1 MYGVRLANL
10 LRESKQLFA
19 MALRPRQAQ
28 AIDHVRLAYGA
39 GYRAPILVAPTGF
52 GKTHTAAA
60 IIQSA
65 LDLGR
70 TVWFLAHL
78 REILDDTADRLRSVS
93 IPFGEI
99 GAGKAREYHRRVQIV
114 SVQTAVRRDD
124 LPWPDLVIVD
134 ECHLAVATTYLKVL
148 GKVGNPMLLG
158 LTGTP
163 CRLDGKGLGS
173 LFDEIIP
180 TCSTGTLIEEDLLA
194 PIKYFAPH
202 RPDLT
207 GLRMQAGDYKQADI
221 DAEMDRST
229 ITGDVIKHY
238 QKHCDGKRAVAFCT
252 SIKHAEHVADEFKS
266 AGYRAVAISGE
277 SKRSQRVAALNGLRD
292 GSLQVVCNAQLWVA
306 GVDVPQIEC
315 IMLLRPTK
323 SLTFYLQAIGRGLRM
338 SPDSGKKHLTV
349 LDHAGSIFEHGP
361 PDMERKWSLQGRQK
375 GKRATPVRQCPA
387 CFCAHVPAPVCP
399 ECGYRYPAPNRGGP
413 QEVDGELDEIDMRQA
428 AALERLA
435 KRKEMIAKKAE
446 QGRAKT
452 LEQLIELG
460 RSRGYKHPVGW
471 ARKIMASRHF

>member
-1 MYGVRLANL
+1 MP
-10 LRESKQLFA
+10 
-19 MALRPRQAQ
+19 LRPRQAT
-28 AIDHVRLAYGA
+28 AIQHVREAYRA
-39 GYRAPILVAPTGF
+39 GKRAPILVAPTGF

-65 LDLGR
+65 LDRGR

-78 REILDDTADRLRSVS
+78 REILEDTANRLRSVN

-99 GAGKAREYHRRVQIV
+99 GAGKPKEYYRRVQVV

-124 LPWPDLVIVD
+124 LPKPDLVIVD

-148 GKVGNPMLLG
+148 GKIGNPVLLG

-163 CRLDGKGLGS
+163 CRLDGKGLGE

-180 TCSTGTLIEEDLLA
+180 TCSTGTLIKEELLA

-207 GLRMQAGDYKQADI
+207 GLRMSGGDYRQSDL
-221 DAEMDRST
+221 DDEMDRST
-229 ITGDVIKHY
+229 ITGDVIEHY
-238 QKHCDGKRAVAFCT
+238 RKHCDGKRAVAFCT
-252 SIKHAEHVADEFKS
+252 SIKHAEHVAAEFQA

-277 SKRSQRVAALNGLRD
+277 SKRSERTEALTGLRE
-292 GSLQVVCNAQLWVA
+292 GTIQVVCNAQLWVA

-315 IMLLRPTK
+315 IVLLRPTK

-338 SPDSGKKHLTV
+338 SPASGKTHLTV

-361 PDMERKWSLQGRQK
+361 PDMERKWSLQGRSRRGQ
-375 GKRATPVRQCPA
+375 RATPVRQCPA
-387 CFCAHVPAPVCP
+387 CFAAHVPAPVCP
-399 ECGYRYPAPNRGGP
+399 ECGYRYPSPKKGGP

-435 KRKEMIAKKAE
+435 KKKEQMAKKAE

-452 LEQLIELG
+452 LDQLIELG

>member
-1 MYGVRLANL
+1 MN
-10 LRESKQLFA
+10 S
-19 MALRPRQAQ
+19 LRPRQST
-28 AIDHVRLAYGA
+28 AIQDVRKAYAA
-39 GYRAPILVAPTGF
+39 GKRAPILVAPTGF

-60 IIQSA
+60 IIKSA
-65 LDLGR
+65 LDKGK

-78 REILDDTADRLRSVS
+78 KEILEDTAGRLRSVN

-99 GAGKAREYHRRVQIV
+99 AAGKPKEYHRRVQIV

-124 LPWPDLVIVD
+124 LPKPDLVIVD
-134 ECHLAVATTYLKVL
+134 ECHLAVAKTYLKVL
-148 GKVGNPMLLG
+148 GKIDRPMLLG

-163 CRLDGKGLGS
+163 CRLDGRGLGE

-180 TCSTGTLIEEDLLA
+180 TCSTELLIDEGLLA

-207 GLRMQAGDYKQADI
+207 GLRVQAGDYKQSDLA
-221 DAEMDRST
+221 AEMDRSK
-229 ITGDVIKHY
+229 ITGDAIKHY
-238 QKHCDGKRAVAFCT
+238 RKHCDGKRTVVFCT
-252 SIKHAEHVADEFKS
+252 SIEHAEHVAEEFNA
-266 AGYRAVAISGE
+266 AGYRAVAISGK
-277 SKRSQRVAALNGLRD
+277 SKSSERNAALTGLRS
-292 GSLQVVCNAQLWVA
+292 GEIQVVCNAQLWAA

-315 IMLLRPTK
+315 IVLLRPTK
-323 SLTFYLQAIGRGLRM
+323 SLTFYLQAIGRGLRV
-338 SPDSGKKHLTV
+338 SPGKTHLTV
-349 LDHAGSIFEHGP
+349 LDHSGSIFEHGP
-361 PDMERKWSLQGRQK
+361 PWMQRIWSLVGRPK
-375 GKRATPVRQCPA
+375 KEGVTPVRQCPA
-387 CFCAHVPAPVCP
+387 CLCAHVPAPVCP
-399 ECGYRYPAPNRGGP
+399 ECGYEYPEPKKNGP
-413 QEVDGELDEIDMRQA
+413 EKVDGELSEIDMRQA

-435 KRKEMIAKKAE
+435 KRKEQIAKKAE

>member
-1 MYGVRLANL
+1 M
-10 LRESKQLFA
+10 S
-19 MALRPRQAQ
+19 LRPRQSL
-28 AIDHVRLAYGA
+28 AIQHLRNSYGA
-39 GYRAPILVAPTGF
+39 GKRAPILVAPTGF

-65 LDLGR
+65 LDKGK
-70 TVWFLAHL
+70 TIWFLAHL

-99 GAGKAREYHRRVQIV
+99 GAGKAREYHRRVQVV

-148 GKVGNPMLLG
+148 GKVGNPILLG

-180 TCSTGTLIEEDLLA
+180 TCSTGTLIEEGLLA

-207 GLRMQAGDYKQADI
+207 GLRMSGGDYRQSDI
-221 DAEMDRST
+221 DDEMDKST

-315 IMLLRPTK
+315 VIMLRPTK

-361 PDMERKWSLQGRQK
+361 PDMQRQWSLLGRP
-375 GKRATPVRQCPA
+375 KRGERVTPVKQCPA
-387 CFCAHVPAPVCP
+387 CFCAHAPAPVCP
-399 ECGYRYPAPNRGGP
+399 ECGHRYVAANRGGP
-413 QEVDGELDEIDMRQA
+413 EEVDGELGEIDMKQA

-435 KRKEMIAKKAE
+435 KRKEQIAKKAE

-452 LEQLIELG
+452 LDQLIELG
-460 RSRGYKHPVGW
+460 RSRGYKYPVGW

>member
-1 MYGVRLANL
+1 MP
-10 LRESKQLFA
+10 
-19 MALRPRQAQ
+19 LRPRQAL
-28 AIDHVRLAYGA
+28 AIRDIRDAYRA
-39 GYRAPILVAPTGF
+39 GRRAPILVAPTGF

-60 IIQSA
+60 IIQAA
-65 LDLGR
+65 LDRGR

-78 REILDDTADRLRSVS
+78 REILEDTANRLRSVD

-99 GAGKAREYHRRVQIV
+99 GANKAKEYYRRVQVV

-124 LPWPDLVIVD
+124 LPKPDVVIVD
-134 ECHLAVATTYLKVL
+134 ECHLAVATTYRKVL
-148 GKVGNPMLLG
+148 GKIGDPILLG

-163 CRLDGKGLGS
+163 CRLDGRGLGE
-173 LFDEIIP
+173 LFDEIVP
-180 TCSTGTLIEEDLLA
+180 TCSTGTLIEEGLLA

-207 GLRMQAGDYKQADI
+207 GLRMSGGDYRQSDI
-221 DAEMDRST
+221 DDEMNRSK

-238 QKHCDGKRAVAFCT
+238 QKHCNGKRAVAFCT
-252 SIKHAEHVADEFKS
+252 SIKHAEHVAAEFQA

-277 SKRSQRVAALNGLRD
+277 SKRAERTDALTGLRE
-292 GSLQVVCNAQLWVA
+292 GRIQVVCNAQLWVA

-315 IMLLRPTK
+315 IMLLRPSK
-323 SLTFYLQAIGRGLRM
+323 SLTFYLQAIGRGLRV
-338 SPDSGKKHLTV
+338 SPASGKEHLTV
-349 LDHAGSIFEHGP
+349 LDHAGCIFEHGP
-361 PDMERKWSLQGRQK
+361 PQMERKWSLASRQK
-375 GKRATPVRQCPA
+375 KEGATPVKQCPA
-387 CFCAHVPAPVCP
+387 CFCAHPPAPVCP
-399 ECGYRYPAPNRGGP
+399 ECGYVYPSSNREGP
-413 QEVDGELDEIDMRQA
+413 EEVDGELDEIDMRQA

-435 KRKEMIAKKAE
+435 KRKEQIAKKAE

-471 ARKIMASRHF
+471 ARKVMASRHF

>member
-1 MYGVRLANL
+1 MP
-10 LRESKQLFA
+10 
-19 MALRPRQAQ
+19 LRPRQIQ
-28 AIDHVRLAYGA
+28 AIKDIRAAYQRGSK
-39 GYRAPILVAPTGF
+39 APILCAATGF

-65 LDLGR
+65 LDRGR

-78 REILDDTADRLRSVS
+78 REILEDTAKRLRSVN

-99 GAGKAREYHRRVQIV
+99 GAGKAREYHRRVQVV

-124 LPWPDLVIVD
+124 LPKPDVVIVD
-134 ECHLAVATTYLKVL
+134 ECHLAVATTYRKVL
-148 GKVGNPMLLG
+148 GKIGNPILLG

-163 CRLDGKGLGS
+163 CRLDGRGLGE
-173 LFDEIIP
+173 LFDEIVP
-180 TCSTGTLIEEDLLA
+180 TCSTGTLIEEGLLA

-207 GLRMQAGDYKQADI
+207 GLRMSGGDYRQSDI
-221 DAEMDRST
+221 DGEMDKST

-252 SIKHAEHVADEFKS
+252 SIKHAEHVAAEFQS
-266 AGYRAVAISGE
+266 AGYKAVAISGE
-277 SKRSQRVAALNGLRD
+277 STRSERTDALTGLRE
-292 GSLQVVCNAQLWVA
+292 GRIQVVCNAQLWVA

-315 IMLLRPTK
+315 IMLLRPSK
-323 SLTFYLQAIGRGLRM
+323 SLTFYLQAIGRGLRV
-338 SPDSGKKHLTV
+338 SPASGKEHLIV
-349 LDHAGSIFEHGP
+349 LDHAGCIFEHGP
-361 PDMERKWSLQGRQK
+361 PQMERKWSLASRQK
-375 GKRATPVRQCPA
+375 KDGSTPVKQCPA

-399 ECGYRYPAPNRGGP
+399 ECGYRYPASGRAGP
-413 QEVDGELDEIDMRQA
+413 EEVDGELGEIDMMQA

-435 KRKEMIAKKAE
+435 KKKEQIAKKAE

-452 LEQLIELG
+452 FEQLVELG
-460 RSRGYKHPVGW
+460 KSRNYKHPVGW
-471 ARKIMASRHF
+471 ARKVMASRHF

>member
-1 MYGVRLANL
+1 MT
-10 LRESKQLFA
+10 
-19 MALRPRQAQ
+19 LRPRQSL
-28 AIDHVRLAYGA
+28 AIEHVRNSYRA
-39 GYRAPILVAPTGF
+39 GRRAPILVAPTGF

-65 LDLGR
+65 LDKGK
-70 TVWFLAHL
+70 TIWFLAHL
-78 REILDDTADRLRSVS
+78 REILDDTANRLRSVS

-99 GAGKAREYHRRVQIV
+99 GTGKAREYHRRVQVV
-114 SVQTAVRRDD
+114 SVQTAVRRDK
-124 LPWPDLVIVD
+124 LPKPDLVIVD

-180 TCSTGTLIEEDLLA
+180 TCSTGTLIEEGLLA

-207 GLRMQAGDYKQADI
+207 GLRMSGGDYRQSDI
-221 DAEMDRST
+221 HDEMDKST

-315 IMLLRPTK
+315 IIMLRPTK

-338 SPDSGKKHLTV
+338 SPESGKKHLTV

-361 PDMERKWSLQGRQK
+361 PDMQRQWSLQGRPRR
-375 GKRATPVRQCPA
+375 GERVTAVRQCPA
-387 CFCAHVPAPVCP
+387 CFCAHAPAPVCP
-399 ECGYRYPAPNRGGP
+399 ECGHWYPPPIKKYPN
-413 QEVDGELDEIDMRQA
+413 EVDGELNQIDMRQA

-435 KRKEMIAKKAE
+435 KRKEQIAKKAE

-452 LEQLIELG
+452 LDQLIELG

-471 ARKIMASRHF
+471 AQKIMASRHF

>member
-1 MYGVRLANL
+1 MP
-10 LRESKQLFA
+10 
-19 MALRPRQAQ
+19 LRPRQAA
-28 AIDHVRLAYGA
+28 AIQHVRECYASGK
-39 GYRAPILVAPTGF
+39 RAPILVAPTGF

-65 LDLGR
+65 LDKGK

-78 REILDDTADRLRSVS
+78 REILEDTASRLRSVN

-99 GAGKAREYHRRVQIV
+99 AAGKAKEYHRRVQIV
-114 SVQTAVRRDD
+114 SVQTAVRRDN
-124 LPWPDLVIVD
+124 LPKPDLVIAD

-148 GKVGNPMLLG
+148 GKAGNPMLLG

-163 CRLDGKGLGS
+163 CRLDGKGLGE
-173 LFDEIIP
+173 LFDEIVP
-180 TCSTGTLIEEDLLA
+180 TCSTGTLIKEELLA
-194 PIKYFAPH
+194 PIRYFAPH

-207 GLRMQAGDYKQADI
+207 GLRMSGGDYRQSDLN
-221 DAEMDRST
+221 DEMDRST

-252 SIKHAEHVADEFKS
+252 SIKHAEHVAAEFRA

-277 SKRSQRVAALNGLRD
+277 SKRAERTDALNGLRE
-292 GSLQVVCNAQLWVA
+292 GRWQVVCNAQLWVA

-315 IMLLRPTK
+315 IILLRPTK
-323 SLTFYLQAIGRGLRM
+323 SLTFYLQAIGRGLRL
-338 SPDSGKKHLTV
+338 SPASGKKHLTV

-361 PDMERKWSLQGRQK
+361 PDMERQWSLQGRPK
-375 GKRATPVRQCPA
+375 RGERATPVRQCPA
-387 CFCAHVPAPVCP
+387 CFCAHPPAPVCP
-399 ECGYRYPAPNRGGP
+399 ECGYRYPAPKKNGP
-413 QEVDGELDEIDMRQA
+413 EEVDGELGEIDMRQA

-435 KRKEMIAKKAE
+435 KRKEQIAKKAE

>member
-1 MYGVRLANL
+1 MT
-10 LRESKQLFA
+10 
-19 MALRPRQAQ
+19 LRPRQVQ
-28 AIDHVRLAYGA
+28 AINDIRAAYQRGS
-39 GYRAPILVAPTGF
+39 RAPILCAATGF
-52 GKTHTAAA
+52 GKTHTSAQ
-60 IIQSA
+60 IIRSA
-65 LDLGR
+65 LDRGR

-78 REILDDTADRLRSVS
+78 REILEDTAKRLRSVD

-99 GAGKAREYHRRVQIV
+99 AAGKPREYHRRVQIV

-124 LPWPDLVIVD
+124 LPKPDLVIVD
-134 ECHLAVATTYLKVL
+134 ECHLAVATTYKKVL
-148 GKVGNPMLLG
+148 GKIGNPMLLG

-163 CRLDGKGLGS
+163 CRLDGRGLGE

-180 TCSTGTLIEEDLLA
+180 TCSTGTLISEGLLA

-207 GLRMQAGDYKQADI
+207 GLRMSGGDYRQSDL
-221 DAEMDRST
+221 DGEMDKST

-252 SIKHAEHVADEFKS
+252 SIKHAEHVAAEFQA
-266 AGYRAVAISGE
+266 AGYKAVAISGE
-277 SKRSQRVAALNGLRD
+277 SKRSERTEALSGLRE
-292 GSLQVVCNAQLWVA
+292 GRLQVVCNAQLWVA

-315 IMLLRPTK
+315 IMLLRPSK

-338 SPDSGKKHLTV
+338 APGKTHLTV
-349 LDHAGSIFEHGP
+349 LDHAGCIFEHGP

-399 ECGYRYPAPNRGGP
+399 ECGYRYPSPNRGGP

-435 KRKEMIAKKAE
+435 KRKEQIAKKAE

-471 ARKIMASRHF
+471 ARKIMTSRHF

>member
-1 MYGVRLANL
+1 M
-10 LRESKQLFA
+10 
-19 MALRPRQAQ
+19 
-28 AIDHVRLAYGA
+28 
-39 GYRAPILVAPTGF
+39 VAPTGF

-65 LDLGR
+65 LDRGR

-78 REILDDTADRLRSVS
+78 REILEDTAKRLKSVD

-99 GAGKAREYHRRVQIV
+99 AAGKAREYHRRVQVV

-124 LPWPDLVIVD
+124 LPKPDLVIVD

-148 GKVGNPMLLG
+148 GKAGNPMLLG

-163 CRLDGKGLGS
+163 CRLDGKGLGE

-180 TCSTGTLIEEDLLA
+180 TCSTGTLIEECLLA

-207 GLRMQAGDYKQADI
+207 GLRMQAGDYKQSDI

-315 IMLLRPTK
+315 IVLLRPTK

-338 SPDSGKKHLTV
+338 STESGKKHLTV

-452 LEQLIELG
+452 LDQLIELG

-471 ARKIMASRHF
+471 AQKIMASRHF